1 MIWWTEYNRTGDE
14 ILGRSVGKILAARFP
29 LCHRDIAGR
38 FDETGK
44 LPKGDKTTFK
54 DMANGVPG
62 LEVRLPLLFS
72 EGVGKGRI
80 TLNEFVALTATNH
93 ARMYGLA
100 DRKGTV
106 AVGVDAD
113 FALWDTEREVTLAA
127 SMMHDN
133 VGYTPY
139 EGKIVKGWPVTVV
152 SRGRVV
158 VENGALHAARGS
170 GKFIPRGVPGPL
182 SEAHRPA
189 PGAGVLKSLLGLA
202 H

>member
-1 MIWWTEYNRTGDE
+1 
-14 ILGRSVGKILAARFP
+14 
-29 LCHRDIAGR
+29 
-38 FDETGK
+38 
-44 LPKGDKTTFK
+44 
-54 DMANGVPG
+54 MANGVPG

-93 ARMYGLA
+93 ARIYGLS

-113 FALWDTEREVTLAA
+113 IAIWDAQRSVTLTA

-139 EGKIVKGWPVTVV
+139 EGRVVKGWPVTVV

-158 VENGALHAARGS
+158 IEGGTLHAARGS
-170 GKFIPRGVPGPL
+170 GEFLPRGVPGPL
-182 SEAHRPA
+182 SAVHKPER
-189 PGAGVLKSLLGLA
+189 GAGILKSLLGLA
-202 H
+202 AC